1 LVGSGSFTHPFFLL
15 LLVFFSLGG
24 TYKDG
29 SVDQH
34 CQVDLLDCK
43 PKTVI
48 DFDVFFNEHPTT
60 EFYKLG
66 TFLDASDNVEVIA
79 KQARACILD
88 AVYDNT
94 AGPTNRNSRGDAANM
109 KRFSSSQLNAILVEL
124 DTMIDMYDDWQ
135 QAGDTS
141 ADDLVI
147 ILQEYRRQI
156 VAEAS
161 FELDMEQEMAAVA

>member
-1 LVGSGSFTHPFFLL
+1 M
-15 LLVFFSLGG
+15 FFSLGG

-34 CQVDLLDCK
+34 CQIDLLDCK

-48 DFDVFFNEHPTT
+48 DFDVFYNEHPTT
-60 EFYKLG
+60 EFWKLG

-94 AGPTNRNSRGDAANM
+94 AGANVNRNARGDAANM
-109 KRFSSSQLNAILVEL
+109 KRFSSSQLNSILVEL
-124 DTMIDMYDDWQ
+124 DIMIDMYDDWAL
-135 QAGDTS
+135 AGDTS
-141 ADDLVI
+141 ADDLVT
-147 ILQEYRRQI
+147 ILQGYQRQI
-156 VAEAS
+156 EAEKL
-161 FELDMEQEMAAVA
+161 FELDMEQEALA